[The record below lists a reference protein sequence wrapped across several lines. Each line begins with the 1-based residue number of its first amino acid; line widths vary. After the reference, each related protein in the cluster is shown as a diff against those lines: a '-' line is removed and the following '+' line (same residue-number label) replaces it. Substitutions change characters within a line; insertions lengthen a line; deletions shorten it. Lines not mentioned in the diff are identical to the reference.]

1 MHDDLIQVLAGIHS
15 VNHLKNVSGSESSF
29 LRRQESTFYFES
41 DSGEIAQFQQ

>member
-1 MHDDLIQVLAGIHS
+1 MDSRQYLNEIIMHQV
-15 VNHLKNVSGSESSF
+15 VVSF